1 MSPKTFSPGAAREI
15 CEPVFEKNARLP
27 AIVLAPTDRPKP
39 PCPFEP
45 GGWSA
50 AAGYS
55 IGIAVLVLVARG
67 GDEEHV
73 VAGGVEHGLLLERRG
88 AFAADRQIDDL
99 GAVVD
104 RVDDRGG
111 LVDIAEAVARADWH

>member
-1 MSPKTFSPGAAREI
+1 MSPKTFSPGAASEI

-55 IGIAVLVLVARG
+55 IGIAVLVLVAGG
-67 GDEEHV
+67 GDQEHV
-73 VAGGVEHGLLLERRG
+73 VARRVDRRPLLER
-88 AFAADRQIDDL
+88 
-99 GAVVD
+99 
-104 RVDDRGG
+104 
-111 LVDIAEAVARADWH
+111 ARCPRRRSRD